1 MRISLGVAG
10 LRGLCAEPQT
20 DGGSAATIA
29 AMHRPRRLGR
39 PTTWL
44 LATAATAVLALAAHA
59 AWRIGQAAALARASQ
74 ALQQS
79 PAQARLRLL
88 IVGDST
94 AVGTGASSA
103 RNSLAGLIGQAYP
116 ALAIENR
123 AQDGA
128 RFADVAA
135 QLGGAG
141 HFDLV
146 LVQAGGN
153 DVIRGVGDDR
163 LQADIERVV
172 TLAGLAADR
181 VVLMPAGNVGNAPF
195 FFAPVS
201 WWMTRRSRRLHA
213 LVRAAAARHAALYV
227 NLFRE
232 RADDPFA
239 HQRALHAVDGL
250 HPSDAGYRLWFT
262 ALTAQADLPRHLA
275 AAR

>member
-1 MRISLGVAG
+1 MRHRPVCAG
-10 LRGLCAEPQT
+10 AT
-20 DGGSAATIA
+20 TIA
-29 AMHRPRRLGR
+29 AMHRLRRLGR
-39 PTTWL
+39 STLWL
-44 LATAATAVLALAAHA
+44 LATAALALLALAGHA
-59 AWRIGQAAALARASQ
+59 AWRIGQAGTLARSSEP
-74 ALQQS
+74 LQQA
-79 PAQARLRLL
+79 PAHPRLRLL

-103 RNSLAGLIGQAYP
+103 RTSLAGLIAQAYP
-116 ALAIENR
+116 SLAIDNR
-123 AQDGA
+123 ARDGA
-128 RFADVAA
+128 RFADVEA
-135 QLGGAG
+135 QLAG
-141 HFDLV
+141 DRRFDMVLV
-146 LVQAGGN
+146 LAGGN
-153 DVIRGVGDDR
+153 DVIRLVGHDR

-172 TLAGLAADR
+172 TRARHIADR

-201 WWMTRRSRRLHA
+201 WWMTRRARHLHT

-250 HPSDAGYRLWFT
+250 HPSDAGYRLWFA
-262 ALTAQADLPRHLA
+262 ALATQADLPQHLA

>member
-1 MRISLGVAG
+1 MGAR
-10 LRGLCAEPQT
+10 
-20 DGGSAATIA
+20 AATIA

-39 PTTWL
+39 SPPWL
-44 LATAATAVLALAAHA
+44 LATTAAAALVLLALSGHA
-59 AWRIGQAAALARASQ
+59 AWRIAQAATLARASEP
-74 ALQQS
+74 LQQA
-79 PAQARLRLL
+79 PLQARMRLL
-88 IVGDST
+88 LVGDST

-103 RNSLAGLIGQAYP
+103 RTSLAGLIAQAYP

-128 RFADVAA
+128 RFADVEA
-135 QLGGAG
+135 QLAGDG

-153 DVIRGVGDDR
+153 DVIRLVGDDR

-172 TLAGLAADR
+172 TRARRLADS

-195 FFAPVS
+195 FFEPVS
-201 WWMTRRSRRLHA
+201 WWMTRRSRQLHA

-250 HPSDAGYRLWFT
+250 HPSDAGYRLWFD
-262 ALTAQADLPRHLA
+262 ALTTQADLPRLLA